1 MRLHPMAL
9 DSDELHNK
17 LVFDTLPLD
26 ETPVRILL
34 GPLTVLRLPGDSLI
48 AALFPRKDNL
58 EGIEWIVLSF
68 GLSIA
73 AVPLLGLTLNYT
85 SVGVRLVPI
94 LTGLSIF
101 TVSLVVVDY
110 VRRCRLSEWDQF
122 AVEIKELV

>member
-9 DSDELHNK
+9 DSDERQNK
-17 LVFDTLPLD
+17 LVFDTPPLD

-34 GPLTVLRLPGDSLI
+34 GPLTVALLLGDSLI
-48 AALFPRKDNL
+48 AALFPRTDDL
-58 EGIEWIVLSF
+58 DGIEWIVLSF

-85 SVGVRLVPI
+85 SVGIRLVPI

-101 TVSLVVVDY
+101 TVSLVVVEY